1 MIYRKEVDCDTAVW
15 LLYPSEERHT
25 PYKRSALTL
34 LVEDTS
40 REGIRRLV
48 EEEGLADFALRHDI
62 ILAVPVAPREGWLP
76 TAANLER
83 LARIHG
89 GITKPE
95 NKPDLDDLRKKLFT
109 KKSKNDLEYFT
120 NLLALRDGVMADGQP
135 DPFLPINREFRATAQ
150 DEADAERIATQI
162 KEAIEYADGDPAV
175 FSNDLRRRCGMSRR

>member
-1 MIYRKEVDCDTAVW
+1 M
-15 LLYPSEERHT
+15 SEEEKEKQNPDNEPEMT
-25 PYKRSALTL
+25 AKEYINQINDLKEKT
-34 LVEDTS
+34 VS
-40 REGIRRLV
+40 REEYERIKNDNR
-48 EEEGLADFALRHDI
+48 ELAKALI
-62 ILAVPVAPREGWLP
+62 NG
-76 TAANLER
+76 TGAN
-83 LARIHG
+83 IP

>member
-1 MIYRKEVDCDTAVW
+1 MAEEEKEKQNPDNEPEMTAKEYINQINDLKEKTV
-15 LLYPSEERHT
+15 
-25 PYKRSALTL
+25 
-34 LVEDTS
+34 S
-40 REGIRRLV
+40 REEYERIKNDNR
-48 EEEGLADFALRHDI
+48 ELAKALI
-62 ILAVPVAPREGWLP
+62 NG
-76 TAANLER
+76 TGAN
-83 LARIHG
+83 IP

-95 NKPDLDDLRKKLFT
+95 EKPDLDDLRKKLFT

>member
-1 MIYRKEVDCDTAVW
+1 M
-15 LLYPSEERHT
+15 SEEEREHQNPDNEPEMT
-25 PYKRSALTL
+25 ANEYINQINNLRENTVSRQEYERIKNDNKELAKALINGT
-34 LVEDTS
+34 
-40 REGIRRLV
+40 G
-48 EEEGLADFALRHDI
+48 
-62 ILAVPVAPREGWLP
+62 
-76 TAANLER
+76 AN
-83 LARIHG
+83 IP

-95 NKPDLDDLRKKLFT
+95 EKPDLDDLRKKLFT

>member
-1 MIYRKEVDCDTAVW
+1 M
-15 LLYPSEERHT
+15 SEEEREKQNPENEPEMT
-25 PYKRSALTL
+25 AKEYINQINDLKEKT
-34 LVEDTS
+34 VS
-40 REGIRRLV
+40 REEYERV
-48 EEEGLADFALRHDI
+48 KNDNKELAKALI
-62 ILAVPVAPREGWLP
+62 NG
-76 TAANLER
+76 TGAN
-83 LARIHG
+83 IP

-135 DPFLPINREFRATAQ
+135 DPFLPVNREFRATAQ

-162 KEAIEYADGDPAV
+162 KEAIEYANGDPAV

>member
-1 MIYRKEVDCDTAVW
+1 MTAQQNQMTAQQNQMTAQEYINQINNLRENTVSRVE
-15 LLYPSEERHT
+15 YERIRNDNRELA
-25 PYKRSALTL
+25 KALINGT
-34 LVEDTS
+34 
-40 REGIRRLV
+40 G
-48 EEEGLADFALRHDI
+48 
-62 ILAVPVAPREGWLP
+62 
-76 TAANLER
+76 AN
-83 LARIHG
+83 IP

-95 NKPDLDDLRKKLFT
+95 EKPNLDDLRKKLFT

>member
-1 MIYRKEVDCDTAVW
+1 M
-15 LLYPSEERHT
+15 SEEERENQNPDNEPEMT
-25 PYKRSALTL
+25 ANEYINQIKDLKEKT
-34 LVEDTS
+34 VS
-40 REGIRRLV
+40 REEYERIKNDNK
-48 EEEGLADFALRHDI
+48 ELAKALI
-62 ILAVPVAPREGWLP
+62 NG
-76 TAANLER
+76 TGAN
-83 LARIHG
+83 IP

>member
-1 MIYRKEVDCDTAVW
+1 M
-15 LLYPSEERHT
+15 SEEEREQQNPDNEPEMT
-25 PYKRSALTL
+25 AKEYINQINDLKERT
-34 LVEDTS
+34 VS
-40 REGIRRLV
+40 REEYERIKNDNR
-48 EEEGLADFALRHDI
+48 ELAKALI
-62 ILAVPVAPREGWLP
+62 NG
-76 TAANLER
+76 TGAN
-83 LARIHG
+83 IP

-95 NKPDLDDLRKKLFT
+95 EKPDLDDLRKKLFT

>member
-1 MIYRKEVDCDTAVW
+1 M
-15 LLYPSEERHT
+15 SEEEREQQNPENEPEMT
-25 PYKRSALTL
+25 AKEYISQINDLKERT
-34 LVEDTS
+34 VS
-40 REGIRRLV
+40 REEYERIKNDNR
-48 EEEGLADFALRHDI
+48 ELAKALI
-62 ILAVPVAPREGWLP
+62 NG
-76 TAANLER
+76 TGAN
-83 LARIHG
+83 IP

>member
-1 MIYRKEVDCDTAVW
+1 M
-15 LLYPSEERHT
+15 SEEEREQQNPENEPEMT
-25 PYKRSALTL
+25 ANEYINQINDLKERT
-34 LVEDTS
+34 VS
-40 REGIRRLV
+40 REEYERIKNDNR
-48 EEEGLADFALRHDI
+48 ELAKALI
-62 ILAVPVAPREGWLP
+62 NG
-76 TAANLER
+76 TGAN
-83 LARIHG
+83 IP

-95 NKPDLDDLRKKLFT
+95 NKPDLDELRKKLFT

>member
-1 MIYRKEVDCDTAVW
+1 MPE
-15 LLYPSEERHT
+15 EEREQQNPDNEPEMT
-25 PYKRSALTL
+25 AKEYINQINNLRETT
-34 LVEDTS
+34 VS
-40 REGIRRLV
+40 REEYERIKNDNK
-48 EEEGLADFALRHDI
+48 ELAKALI
-62 ILAVPVAPREGWLP
+62 NG
-76 TAANLER
+76 TGAN
-83 LARIHG
+83 IP

-95 NKPDLDDLRKKLFT
+95 EKPDLDDLRKKLFT

>member
-1 MIYRKEVDCDTAVW
+1 M
-15 LLYPSEERHT
+15 SEEEREQQNPDNDPEMT
-25 PYKRSALTL
+25 ASEYINQINNLRENT
-34 LVEDTS
+34 VS
-40 REGIRRLV
+40 REEYERIKNDNK
-48 EEEGLADFALRHDI
+48 ELAKALI
-62 ILAVPVAPREGWLP
+62 NG
-76 TAANLER
+76 TGAN
-83 LARIHG
+83 IP

-175 FSNDLRRRCGMSRR
+175 FSNDLRRRCGISRR

>member
-1 MIYRKEVDCDTAVW
+1 M
-15 LLYPSEERHT
+15 SEEEKEQQDPDNEPEMTAKEYINQINDLKERT
-25 PYKRSALTL
+25 
-34 LVEDTS
+34 VS
-40 REGIRRLV
+40 REEYERIKNDNR
-48 EEEGLADFALRHDI
+48 ELAKALI
-62 ILAVPVAPREGWLP
+62 NG
-76 TAANLER
+76 TGAN
-83 LARIHG
+83 IP

-95 NKPDLDDLRKKLFT
+95 EKPDLDDLRKKLFT

>member
-1 MIYRKEVDCDTAVW
+1 MLEEEIEQQNPDNDPGMTANEYINQINNLRENTV
-15 LLYPSEERHT
+15 
-25 PYKRSALTL
+25 
-34 LVEDTS
+34 S
-40 REGIRRLV
+40 REEYERIKNDNR
-48 EEEGLADFALRHDI
+48 ELAKALI
-62 ILAVPVAPREGWLP
+62 NG
-76 TAANLER
+76 TGAN
-83 LARIHG
+83 IP

-95 NKPDLDDLRKKLFT
+95 EKPDLDDLRKKLFT

-120 NLLALRDGVMADGQP
+120 NLLALRDGIMADGQP

>member
-1 MIYRKEVDCDTAVW
+1 M
-15 LLYPSEERHT
+15 SEEEREQQNPDNEPEMT
-25 PYKRSALTL
+25 AKEYINQINDLKEKT
-34 LVEDTS
+34 VS
-40 REGIRRLV
+40 REEYERIKNDNR
-48 EEEGLADFALRHDI
+48 ELAKALI
-62 ILAVPVAPREGWLP
+62 NGTGASIP
-76 TAANLER
+76 
-83 LARIHG
+83 

-95 NKPDLDDLRKKLFT
+95 EKPDLDDLRKKLFT

>member
-1 MIYRKEVDCDTAVW
+1 M
-15 LLYPSEERHT
+15 SEEEKEKQNPDNEPEMT
-25 PYKRSALTL
+25 AKEYINQIKDLKEKT
-34 LVEDTS
+34 VS
-40 REGIRRLV
+40 REEYDRIKNDNK
-48 EEEGLADFALRHDI
+48 ELAKALI
-62 ILAVPVAPREGWLP
+62 NG
-76 TAANLER
+76 TGAN
-83 LARIHG
+83 IP

-95 NKPDLDDLRKKLFT
+95 EKPDLDDLRKKLFT

>member
-1 MIYRKEVDCDTAVW
+1 M
-15 LLYPSEERHT
+15 SEEEKEQLNPDNEPEMT
-25 PYKRSALTL
+25 AKEYINQINDLKQST
-34 LVEDTS
+34 VS
-40 REGIRRLV
+40 REEYERIKNDNR
-48 EEEGLADFALRHDI
+48 ELAKALI
-62 ILAVPVAPREGWLP
+62 NG
-76 TAANLER
+76 TGAN
-83 LARIHG
+83 IP

-95 NKPDLDDLRKKLFT
+95 EKPDLDDLRKKLFT

-175 FSNDLRRRCGMSRR
+175 FSNDLRRRCGISRR

>member
-1 MIYRKEVDCDTAVW
+1 M
-15 LLYPSEERHT
+15 SEEEREQQNPDNEPEMT
-25 PYKRSALTL
+25 ANEYINQINNLRENT
-34 LVEDTS
+34 VS
-40 REGIRRLV
+40 REEYERIKNDNK
-48 EEEGLADFALRHDI
+48 ELAKALI
-62 ILAVPVAPREGWLP
+62 YG
-76 TAANLER
+76 TGAN
-83 LARIHG
+83 IP

>member
-1 MIYRKEVDCDTAVW
+1 M
-15 LLYPSEERHT
+15 SEEEREQQNPDNEPEMT
-25 PYKRSALTL
+25 ASEYINQIKDLKEKT
-34 LVEDTS
+34 VS
-40 REGIRRLV
+40 REEYERIKNDNK
-48 EEEGLADFALRHDI
+48 ELAKALI
-62 ILAVPVAPREGWLP
+62 NG
-76 TAANLER
+76 TGAN
-83 LARIHG
+83 IP

-95 NKPDLDDLRKKLFT
+95 EKPDLDDLRKKLFT

-162 KEAIEYADGDPAV
+162 KEAIEYANGDPAV

>member
-1 MIYRKEVDCDTAVW
+1 M
-15 LLYPSEERHT
+15 SEEEKEQQNPDNEPEMT
-25 PYKRSALTL
+25 AKEYINQINDLKEKT
-34 LVEDTS
+34 VS
-40 REGIRRLV
+40 REEYERIKNDNK
-48 EEEGLADFALRHDI
+48 ELAKALI
-62 ILAVPVAPREGWLP
+62 NG
-76 TAANLER
+76 TGAN
-83 LARIHG
+83 IP

-95 NKPDLDDLRKKLFT
+95 EKPDLDDLRKKLFT

-120 NLLALRDGVMADGQP
+120 NLLALRDGVIADGQP

>member
-1 MIYRKEVDCDTAVW
+1 M
-15 LLYPSEERHT
+15 SEEEKKEQNPDNEPEMT
-25 PYKRSALTL
+25 AKEYINQINDLKEKT
-34 LVEDTS
+34 VS
-40 REGIRRLV
+40 REEYDRIKNDNK
-48 EEEGLADFALRHDI
+48 ELAKALI
-62 ILAVPVAPREGWLP
+62 NG
-76 TAANLER
+76 TGAN
-83 LARIHG
+83 IP

-95 NKPDLDDLRKKLFT
+95 EKPDLDDLRKKLFT

-135 DPFLPINREFRATAQ
+135 DPFLPVNREFRATAQ

>member
-1 MIYRKEVDCDTAVW
+1 M
-15 LLYPSEERHT
+15 SEEEREQQNPDNDPGMT
-25 PYKRSALTL
+25 ASEYINQINNLRENT
-34 LVEDTS
+34 VS
-40 REGIRRLV
+40 REEYERIKNDNR
-48 EEEGLADFALRHDI
+48 ELAKALI
-62 ILAVPVAPREGWLP
+62 NG
-76 TAANLER
+76 TGAN
-83 LARIHG
+83 IP

-95 NKPDLDDLRKKLFT
+95 EKPDLDDLRKKLFT

-150 DEADAERIATQI
+150 DKADAERIATQI

>member
-1 MIYRKEVDCDTAVW
+1 M
-15 LLYPSEERHT
+15 SEEEREQQNPDKET
-25 PYKRSALTL
+25 EMTASEYINQIKDLKEKT
-34 LVEDTS
+34 VS
-40 REGIRRLV
+40 REEYERIKNDNK
-48 EEEGLADFALRHDI
+48 ELAKALI
-62 ILAVPVAPREGWLP
+62 NG
-76 TAANLER
+76 TGAN
-83 LARIHG
+83 IP

-95 NKPDLDDLRKKLFT
+95 GKPDLDDLRKKLFT

>member
-1 MIYRKEVDCDTAVW
+1 M
-15 LLYPSEERHT
+15 SEEENEQQNPDNIQEMTANEYINQINNLRENT
-25 PYKRSALTL
+25 
-34 LVEDTS
+34 VS
-40 REGIRRLV
+40 REEYERIKNDNK
-48 EEEGLADFALRHDI
+48 ELAKALI
-62 ILAVPVAPREGWLP
+62 NG
-76 TAANLER
+76 TGAN
-83 LARIHG
+83 IP

-95 NKPDLDDLRKKLFT
+95 EKPDLDDLRKKLFT

-162 KEAIEYADGDPAV
+162 KEAIEYANGDPAV

>member
-1 MIYRKEVDCDTAVW
+1 M
-15 LLYPSEERHT
+15 SEEEREQQNPDNEPEMT
-25 PYKRSALTL
+25 ANEYINQIKDLKEKT
-34 LVEDTS
+34 VS
-40 REGIRRLV
+40 REEYERIKNDNK
-48 EEEGLADFALRHDI
+48 ELAKALI
-62 ILAVPVAPREGWLP
+62 NG
-76 TAANLER
+76 TGAN
-83 LARIHG
+83 IP
-89 GITKPE
+89 GITKAE

-162 KEAIEYADGDPAV
+162 KEAIEYANGDPAV

>member
-1 MIYRKEVDCDTAVW
+1 M
-15 LLYPSEERHT
+15 SEEEREQPNPDNDPEMT
-25 PYKRSALTL
+25 ASEYINQINNLRENT
-34 LVEDTS
+34 VS
-40 REGIRRLV
+40 REEYERIKNDNK
-48 EEEGLADFALRHDI
+48 ELAKALI
-62 ILAVPVAPREGWLP
+62 NG
-76 TAANLER
+76 TGAN
-83 LARIHG
+83 IP

-95 NKPDLDDLRKKLFT
+95 EKPDLDDLRKKLFM

>member
-1 MIYRKEVDCDTAVW
+1 M
-15 LLYPSEERHT
+15 SEEEKEQLNPDNEPEMT
-25 PYKRSALTL
+25 AKEYINQIKDLKEKT
-34 LVEDTS
+34 VS
-40 REGIRRLV
+40 REEYDRIKNDNK
-48 EEEGLADFALRHDI
+48 ELAKALI
-62 ILAVPVAPREGWLP
+62 NGTGAKIPGV
-76 TAANLER
+76 
-83 LARIHG
+83 
-89 GITKPE
+89 TKPE
-95 NKPDLDDLRKKLFT
+95 EKPDLDDLRKKLFT